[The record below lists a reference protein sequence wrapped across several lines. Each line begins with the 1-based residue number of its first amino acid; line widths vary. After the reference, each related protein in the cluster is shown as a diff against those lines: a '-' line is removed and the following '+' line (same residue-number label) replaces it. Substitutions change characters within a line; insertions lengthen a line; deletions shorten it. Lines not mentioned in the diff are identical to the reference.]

1 MTDSAAIRSA
11 GRTLI
16 EQHVETLEAAGSPDA
31 QVLRDYLAEMQRL
44 AFEASFLRMQQRQ
57 DDNAESD
64 RLSLRFGQDFA

>member
-16 EQHVETLEAAGSPDA
+16 EQHVEALDAAGSPDA

-44 AFEASFLRMQQRQ
+44 TFEAAFLRMQQKQ
-57 DDNAESD
+57 DDNTESD